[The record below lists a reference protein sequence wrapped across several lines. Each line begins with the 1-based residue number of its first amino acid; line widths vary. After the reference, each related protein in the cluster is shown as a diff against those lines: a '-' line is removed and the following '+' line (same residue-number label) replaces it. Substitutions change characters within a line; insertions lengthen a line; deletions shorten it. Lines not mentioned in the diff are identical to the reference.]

1 MKTLE
6 QFKRE
11 LGIDSIPFM
20 KSSKTG
26 REFCTIKADGVEID
40 IIIGKEFDSKKDA
53 FIFFNE
59 NKGIFIVCN
68 STMVKGRTL

>member
-1 MKTLE
+1 MKTLQ
-6 QFKRE
+6 QFKSE

-26 REFCTIKADGVEID
+26 REFCTIKAGAESID
-40 IIIGKEFDSKKDA
+40 IIIGKDTDVKKEL

-59 NKGIFIVCN
+59 DKEIFIVCN
-68 STMVKGRTL
+68 STLKKGVTL